1 VGGAIVRLQSV
12 GFRLFAVVL
21 AAVLP
26 LAGAMSYLWWQA
38 LEEGRARELALLQAR
53 VDQVERDLI
62 ALRDQSEW
70 VMSRMARRPAFRAL
84 NPAACDDEMAV
95 MREVN
100 PAFLAITLWDRDGT
114 LVCSSYPLTPDQPR
128 PKPHRKSFDVGI
140 ATDGLYLSNMFP
152 GQITGLDL
160 VTFTYPV
167 KNAAGSIAGLLSIPV
182 RSDHFAKLLESAV
195 REPGSV
201 AGITDRNLVLVAR
214 VPVGGR
220 MVGKSI
226 AGVVADAAP
235 AQSSTGALVS
245 GGTDGVRRLVLRKV
259 VPNLG
264 WRIFVGVDEEA
275 LFAGFRRQLKQGAA
289 VFAIVAALSLGFA
302 YLIARGISRPLG
314 NLVRVADAVARGDRG
329 ARAPASG
336 GGEIARLAGELNRM
350 LDTVEN
356 SEKSLRRLAERLT
369 VTLESI
375 TDAFFTLDHE
385 WRFTYVNAEAERQLR
400 RTRDDLMGKV
410 IWEEFREAVG
420 SPSDR
425 AYREALRTMR
435 SAAIE
440 QYYEPLGKWF
450 EGRVYPSTEGLA
462 VYFRDVSE
470 RKRMEEALRA
480 SEDRFR
486 TLAESSP
493 DAIMIHQDFRIVYV
507 NPAMVQ
513 LLRAESA
520 ADLVGESSLFMLT
533 PEHVE
538 AARRRSGLLY
548 AGERQPLAEQTYV
561 RGDGTSVDVEI
572 AAAPLTFNGKPA
584 AQVTARDVSV
594 RKQAEKLLRASMARS
609 RDLSARLLIAEEDE
623 RKRIAHDLHDQVGQ
637 ELTALKIRLET
648 AARTTDSP
656 AWRAQALEA
665 AAAAGETLQRVRQ
678 MSVDMRPP
686 QLDALGLAPALRAL
700 VERQSAPGGTA
711 LHFNSRDFPG
721 RLPAALEIV
730 CFRVVQEALTNVLRH
745 SGAANAWV
753 DLSAGDGVVR
763 VAVRDDGSGFDA
775 DKLLQP
781 ASSGLGLL
789 GMRER
794 CSFAGGTLDI
804 RSQQGQGCTVTAIF
818 PMSSAEA

>member
-1 VGGAIVRLQSV
+1 LLAIVLTV
-12 GFRLFAVVL
+12 A
-21 AAVLP
+21 LP
-26 LAGAMSYLWWQA
+26 LGAAMGYIWWQA
-38 LEEGRARELALLQAR
+38 LQEGRARELALLQER
-53 VDQVERDLI
+53 VAQVERNLLE
-62 ALRDQSEW
+62 LRDQSEW
-70 VMSRMARRPAFRAL
+70 VLSRMARRPAFSEL
-84 NPAACDDEMAV
+84 SPAACNDEWAGL
-95 MREVN
+95 RDVN
-100 PAFLAITLWDRDGT
+100 DAFLAITLWNREGA
-114 LVCSSYPLTPDQPR
+114 LVCSSYPVQPSQTPPL
-128 PKPHRKSFDVGI
+128 PHRKSFDAGL
-140 ATDGLYLSNMFP
+140 ATEGLYLSDIFP
-152 GQITGLDL
+152 GQITGLHL

-167 KNAAGSIAGLLSIPV
+167 KNAAGATIGLLSLPV
-182 RSDHFAKLLESAV
+182 RSNHFGKLLRSAASH
-195 REPGSV
+195 PGSV
-201 AGITDRNLVLVAR
+201 AGIADRNLVLVAR
-214 VPVGGR
+214 LPERAQLQGQ
-220 MVGKSI
+220 SI
-226 AGVVADAAP
+226 AGVVGASVPSP
-235 AQSSTGALVS
+235 ATAGAVVS
-245 GGTDGVRRLVLRKV
+245 GGLDGVQRLIVRSV
-259 VPNLG
+259 VPSLG
-264 WRIFVGVDEEA
+264 WRVFVGVEEEV
-275 LFAGFRRQLKQGAA
+275 LFAGYRRQLVQGIWIFA
-289 VFAIVAALSLGFA
+289 VVVAFSLVLA
-302 YLIARGISRPLG
+302 YLIVRGIRQPLRH
-314 NLVRVADAVARGDRG
+314 LVAVSDAVAKGDRS
-329 ARAPASG
+329 ARAVVRGAS
-336 GGEIARLAGELNRM
+336 EIAVLGGTFNRM
-350 LDTVEN
+350 LD
-356 SEKSLRRLAERLT
+356 SLVQSDAELRSLADRLKT
-369 VTLESI
+369 TLESI

-385 WRFTYVNAEAERQLR
+385 WRFTYLNAEAERQLR

-410 IWEEFREAVG
+410 IWEEFKEAVG

-425 AYREALRTMR
+425 GYREAMRTMR
-435 SAAIE
+435 SVEIE

-450 EGRVYPSTEGLA
+450 EARVYPSAEGLA

-470 RKRMEEALRA
+470 RKRMESELRA

-520 ADLVGESSLFMLT
+520 VDLVGESSLFMLT

-753 DLSAGDGVVR
+753 DLSASDGVVR